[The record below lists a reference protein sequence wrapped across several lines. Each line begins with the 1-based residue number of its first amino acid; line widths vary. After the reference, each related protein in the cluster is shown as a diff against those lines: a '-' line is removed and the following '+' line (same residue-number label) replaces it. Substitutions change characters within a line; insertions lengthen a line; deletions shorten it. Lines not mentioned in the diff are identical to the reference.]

1 MLDLLIHNASLPDG
15 RKNMSV
21 AVRSGRI
28 VEVTEGLMA
37 PAAEVVD
44 ASHRITRRELVLPL
58 DGLLVGLSFDYKSRI
73 IEGQKTLLNRTVLS
87 KFGFRAAEI
96 SIAFRRRK

>member
-1 MLDLLIHNASLPDG
+1 MTLGDFASLQPRIATYPAGAD
-15 RKNMSV
+15 KNV
-21 AVRSGRI
+21 
-28 VEVTEGLMA
+28 
-37 PAAEVVD
+37 P
-44 ASHRITRRELVLPL
+44 P
-58 DGLLVGLSFDYKSRI
+58 SRI